1 MKIHCEFSS
10 RFHSDSKWIR
20 SGFESKR
27 RESPRIHNV
36 FAQQCGFANFG
47 RVFTVIHY
55 ETLSWVYIWRDSD
68 RSFQGGGA
76 RGSAPSGPFEPVCS
90 RDQQV

>member
-1 MKIHCEFSS
+1 MDGFEEAVEITVLPMTESRCEFSS

-36 FAQQCGFANFG
+36 FAQQYGFANFG
-47 RVFTVIHY
+47 RVVTVIHC
-55 ETLSWVYIWRDSD
+55 ETLSWVECANVGTLYN
-68 RSFQGGGA
+68 
-76 RGSAPSGPFEPVCS
+76 SAHLHLF
-90 RDQQV
+90 